1 MRQRGLRGTGVT
13 LKSSGVLP
21 DSGTYKFILLT
32 AGEVESVADVNT
44 TPIKKVPLLDVQFV
58 DGSLNQSPVESIEGV
73 GGAVAIPGV
82 LGSITPG
89 LELKQ
94 VGQTYATAQGID
106 IIDSGNYPVGQTSD
120 EDGADVVTRISAA
133 AFGLDSPAKVAE
145 ADRVTFTIRYRAFQN
160 IRNRKNTKHTAYAW
174 YEVRI
179 VAPGGAWADGIP
191 CFDKYGKHI
200 VHSGNTT
207 APTSFQHTIGIN
219 AFRPFQNNS
228 FEILIARLTRHV
240 GYRVTKIGTSE
251 GQTTDD
257 YWTFLAEAEISSCGS
272 YITDRFSYPYSSV
285 ASISFSSKKYNGV
298 PKRSYLLEGLRVQVP
313 DTYTPREKSSTGV
326 AQYSGF
332 WGGSFSPTLTYTDNP
347 AWVFYDIVTNNR
359 YGAGT
364 WINADDIDKYALY
377 RIAKYCDD
385 LVPDGKGGTEP
396 RFRANLYLTKATDV
410 YKILKDIAS
419 MFTGMLYWMDGQ
431 LTVVQ
436 DTPSDPIYTFTKG
449 NVIEGSFS
457 YESTGSKTRVNQ
469 IVVTWNDPT
478 INYEPSPLIVED
490 RESIV
495 RTGKIISQS
504 AVAFGA
510 TSEGQAIRYGR
521 WKLWTALNQT
531 EAISF
536 KTGLQGSYIKPG
548 DIINVQD
555 ADRYAVSYSGR
566 ISSYTPG
573 TLVLDRAVA
582 FTSGSTYT
590 LSTLVTEPATF
601 YTGYTAVTIGTDTYT
616 KGDRIT
622 QAYVDTDGTGT
633 GTSLSLVT
641 LDTEA
646 KASNAFVDSAGTNP
660 LETSWQEY
668 SYVQTQEITNPATTT
683 NTLSLTTA
691 VAVATETIWALSEVV
706 GAGTVLGSTKEYR
719 VLGVSKDK
727 DTEVTINAV
736 EYYPQKFD
744 AIDTDYELGTI
755 PTSIYLER
763 EPETVPAPSNIYV
776 VLETDASNPG
786 EEIRVFWDAPENYEF
801 VSRYQLEHDVPD
813 LESVLSISENSIAFT
828 NLASGTYTFRVRT
841 VSPKGNVSAPT
852 SISYILEDIFDEN
865 VPRMQEGIPKGIIA
879 NSTFLLTSGNT
890 LAFTKNPASVVSVG
904 ASLST
909 ARVIDGAD
917 AIDVSSLDYGT
928 EYSVLFADSTLD
940 LAYYDTTTLPE
951 IPHWIRLAGTETA
964 ASSRV
969 NKWTSVGSTAS
980 CAANSTIVKGVGTS
994 WLTTLKTRDIV
1005 IFGASVSAALTG
1017 KKGALV
1023 TSILSDTEIR
1033 IDKTFS
1039 TAQTSVGLFRRTFRP
1054 DTNNDSIFATI
1065 SKTQGTPD
1073 TYNLEKFITLDP
1085 SLETGKY
1092 VAVETSPTL
1101 LQYEFDSPN
1110 AQLSAP
1116 SNITCTTT
1124 AIGFVSPLFKVS
1136 TISSGLDGT
1145 VQTTF
1150 NSPNNGDFG
1159 YDFTLDAQG
1168 AVDYLSGVQES
1179 VTVQVVES
1187 TRQGDIFEGVGII
1200 SKVTAGSDGISGA
1213 TVFLQAEDYSIVY
1226 DEAGLS
1232 PTYNNTVGT
1241 AGTLTFTASSQNL
1254 TAPRYK
1260 FTFLGGNLASAGD
1273 FTLGSFGS
1281 FATGTTATVSV
1292 PANHTSWNSAKK
1304 QGNFQVKVEVAE
1316 AADTATVLASDVVTV
1331 QGIHSLAGGYWVSLS
1346 NESSTISTTSNG
1358 IPLGT
1363 QATVGYAVGDSSGT
1377 SIEVGRGSTILTYV
1391 SGTPTLGEF
1400 SIGEVVS
1407 PTSAIDLGALTTSN
1421 TSLISYADH
1430 EFSTATSGWTQDTA
1444 SVTYTINAEG
1454 AAGPTIVRRQTFT
1467 KSKKGFGGI
1476 AITNSNPVQSLP
1488 GDSAGNVLSYT
1499 GSGTS
1504 INVLLSGESLPYH
1517 SSHSTAS
1524 SLNIE
1529 TYWTHNAGL
1538 AVAVPS
1544 GKITVGT
1551 RGSLTE
1557 GSTSAV
1563 TWSDHSVMATD
1574 VNVVTV
1580 TYPIDVVVKGI
1591 TESLTTSQVISR
1603 TTNASAVYITSSA
1616 THINFA
1622 SDESTPSPTTY
1633 TLNWESILPAGVTAY
1648 YQLNGVNQ
1656 GTSTSEP
1663 AITAVYATLPTTH
1676 TIELYNDSTY
1686 TTLLAT
1692 DKITVNKS
1700 KDGSAGAA
1708 GAPGASVT
1716 GPSGDSGP
1724 RTSNFIIYYNTGSAS
1739 SPGNPTATSYSFV
1752 NNTFAGLSAG
1762 WSTSA
1767 PQAVAGTTTS
1777 NYWYANVNVKEGIT
1791 NGVGTGNTT
1800 SGTGGSMTIGSA
1812 FIGLGFTGLVTF
1824 NSLSASGTTTID
1836 GARITTG
1843 TIDAQRISLS
1853 GKNITDLTNNAGY
1866 TDDTTAT
1873 SAFNLAGGK
1882 NKTFYLPSTATPASP
1897 IAGDIWVQ
1905 TDKADLSEKYK
1916 VFTTTWV
1923 SMNPSTVGGWTL
1935 TASSLY
1941 SGDVVNAQDAGFTS
1955 GAGHISINSG
1965 GSIHTPK
1972 FYVNQDGDAG
1982 FRGTVTIG
1990 GTDLTAAN
1998 TLEQVQGAF
2007 TGNTTISGGT
2017 IVLSTETA
2025 GSITLDST
2033 ANQILIKEGATIR
2046 VKLGKLT

>member
-1 MRQRGLRGTGVT
+1 MAGDGITSGIGVVADPSRQNNSDTQVGDKQQVVNITDVICEGPISGLVGGAEGVYLNDSPAIDAKFRGSYFVNEVQTGTLPSITFNGSTYTGASASGFFTDPEQDATNKTLQIQNYRTASPVTIVLPYASLNDNSAIAVTWAGGSFSAVDWGTYNSGSGRIAVLSSPSTELSGQFTYTSATTGNFIFKGNLSQAGVRVSETWTLEIRQAFRVDSIASTGTAGTGVT

-94 VGQTYATAQGID
+94 VQQTYATAQGID
-106 IIDSGNYPVGQTSD
+106 IIDSGNYPVGQTT
-120 EDGADVVTRISAA
+120 EADGAQAITRISAA

-436 DTPSDPIYTFTKG
+436 DVPSDPIYTFTKG

-951 IPHWIRLAGTETA
+951 IPHWIRLAGTENISTTNYA
-964 ASSRV
+964 L
-969 NKWTSVGSTAS
+969 NKWTSVGTSSGTVS
-980 CAANSTIVKGVGTS
+980 CAANSTTVTGVGTS

-1005 IFGASVSAALTG
+1005 IFGANVSAALTG

-1065 SKTQGTPD
+1065 SKTQGSPD
-1073 TYNLEKFITLDP
+1073 TYSLEKFITLDP
-1085 SLETGKY
+1085 SLELGKY
-1092 VAVETSPTL
+1092 VAVETSSTL
-1101 LQYEFDSPN
+1101 LQYEASSPN
-1110 AQLSAP
+1110 NQVSIP

-1124 AIGFVSPLFKVS
+1124 AVGFVSPLFKVS
-1136 TISSGLDGT
+1136 TLSSGLDGT
-1145 VQTTF
+1145 VQPTF
-1150 NSPNNGDFG
+1150 NSPNSGSFG
-1159 YDFTLDAQG
+1159 YTFTLDANG
-1168 AVDYLSGVQES
+1168 AVAYLSGVTES

-1187 TRQGDIFEGVGII
+1187 TRQGDIFEGVGTI
-1200 SKVTAGSDGISGA
+1200 SKITAG
-1213 TVFLQAEDYSIVY
+1213 
-1226 DEAGLS
+1226 
-1232 PTYNNTVGT
+1232 
-1241 AGTLTFTASSQNL
+1241 
-1254 TAPRYK
+1254 
-1260 FTFLGGNLASAGD
+1260 
-1273 FTLGSFGS
+1273 
-1281 FATGTTATVSV
+1281 
-1292 PANHTSWNSAKK
+1292 
-1304 QGNFQVKVEVAE
+1304 
-1316 AADTATVLASDVVTV
+1316 AD
-1331 QGIHSLAGGYWVSLS
+1331 
-1346 NESSTISTTSNG
+1346 
-1358 IPLGT
+1358 
-1363 QATVGYAVGDSSGT
+1363 
-1377 SIEVGRGSTILTYV
+1377 
-1391 SGTPTLGEF
+1391 
-1400 SIGEVVS
+1400 
-1407 PTSAIDLGALTTSN
+1407 
-1421 TSLISYADH
+1421 
-1430 EFSTATSGWTQDTA
+1430 
-1444 SVTYTINAEG
+1444 
-1454 AAGPTIVRRQTFT
+1454 
-1467 KSKKGFGGI
+1467 
-1476 AITNSNPVQSLP
+1476 
-1488 GDSAGNVLSYT
+1488 
-1499 GSGTS
+1499 
-1504 INVLLSGESLPYH
+1504 
-1517 SSHSTAS
+1517 
-1524 SLNIE
+1524 
-1529 TYWTHNAGL
+1529 
-1538 AVAVPS
+1538 
-1544 GKITVGT
+1544 
-1551 RGSLTE
+1551 
-1557 GSTSAV
+1557 
-1563 TWSDHSVMATD
+1563 
-1574 VNVVTV
+1574 
-1580 TYPIDVVVKGI
+1580 
-1591 TESLTTSQVISR
+1591 
-1603 TTNASAVYITSSA
+1603 
-1616 THINFA
+1616 
-1622 SDESTPSPTTY
+1622 
-1633 TLNWESILPAGVTAY
+1633 
-1648 YQLNGVNQ
+1648 
-1656 GTSTSEP
+1656 
-1663 AITAVYATLPTTH
+1663 
-1676 TIELYNDSTY
+1676 
-1686 TTLLAT
+1686 
-1692 DKITVNKS
+1692 
-1700 KDGSAGAA
+1700 
-1708 GAPGASVT
+1708 GASVT
-1716 GPSGDSGP
+1716 GDSGASVNIVFARAASRP
-1724 RTSNFIIYYNTGSAS
+1724 NSPTSSAGIPSADIQWYDTPPAGTNLLWASRGLKAVGASVFVWTTPFQVEGAAHAEVYIYRKNSSANLIGGSYNFTNNTLAVPSNWSKNPPAITADGDTVYVSVGLATGASTATAASITWGTPAIFSQRTDGGPGVAGVAGVSLTLTATPVLFTFDGTNYDPGSTSALSLSAFGGTITGVNWSTSSGTLASTTGNSGNTLTFAANRTEAQVNTSATVSATVTGTDSAGTTGVSFGSITVKIATSLQGLDGSPGGPGFFFLQRGQAGTSIGTAGTELGPPHHTNEISNPSAGNIAIVENSATPPQQAAWKYDTSWAQVTDFFRAEVIAANAIGASQLAISTDSSGAAGIYMDATSNRIEIWDAS
-1739 SPGNPTATSYSFV
+1739 SPS
-1752 NNTFAGLSAG
+1752 
-1762 WSTSA
+1762 
-1767 PQAVAGTTTS
+1767 
-1777 NYWYANVNVKEGIT
+1777 
-1791 NGVGTGNTT
+1791 
-1800 SGTGGSMTIGSA
+1800 
-1812 FIGLGFTGLVTF
+1812 
-1824 NSLSASGTTTID
+1824 
-1836 GARITTG
+1836 
-1843 TIDAQRISLS
+1843 
-1853 GKNITDLTNNAGY
+1853 
-1866 TDDTTAT
+1866 
-1873 SAFNLAGGK
+1873 
-1882 NKTFYLPSTATPASP
+1882 
-1897 IAGDIWVQ
+1897 
-1905 TDKADLSEKYK
+1905 
-1916 VFTTTWV
+1916 
-1923 SMNPSTVGGWTL
+1923 
-1935 TASSLY
+1935 
-1941 SGDVVNAQDAGFTS
+1941 
-1955 GAGHISINSG
+1955 
-1965 GSIHTPK
+1965 
-1972 FYVNQDGDAG
+1972 
-1982 FRGTVTIG
+1982 
-1990 GTDLTAAN
+1990 
-1998 TLEQVQGAF
+1998 
-2007 TGNTTISGGT
+2007 
-2017 IVLSTETA
+2017 VL
-2025 GSITLDST
+2025 
-2033 ANQILIKEGATIR
+2033 R